1 MFETTRK
8 NMGKNKDRKNG
19 NLVGYKNLIDVKSA
33 GYSGFNKTES
43 MAGSMANMAR
53 SSPVPDR

>member
-1 MFETTRK
+1 
-8 NMGKNKDRKNG
+8 MGKNKDRKNG